1 MLKTDKVGC
10 CVLSGIGLRRSEKMI
25 TKLKINNFKCFA
37 EEKEILFSKFNVLY
51 GKNGRGKSTIIQ
63 SLLLLAQNI
72 KKRDTLASLSLKGNI
87 IDLGSYFDVSNR
99 YIADELIRFS
109 ISTDIDED
117 LRLSF
122 GKSNVGPTL
131 LLLEDLWCGERQLVA
146 SVGTE
151 GEDSKNTK
159 NSEAMSGIKALDF
172 FRQLRYVSANRRGP
186 TNYEERQDD
195 FLRNDIG
202 VNGERL
208 INAFFKQ
215 DGEFKENFQEA
226 LSFILSGATIKVKD
240 NTDSNI
246 ELFLDSA
253 DETSGFKPSNVG
265 FGYSFIL
272 PVIFQFL
279 VAEFGST
286 VIVENPEAHLY
297 PGAQSRLV
305 EWMIWMSNKNNLQ
318 VILETHS
325 DHIINGLRIA
335 VKKENLNRKDVSIQ
349 FLDRSKIEKSP
360 EIQIIRLDQNGTL
373 SHNPIDFMDEWT
385 RQMLDLL

>member
-1 MLKTDKVGC
+1 
-10 CVLSGIGLRRSEKMI
+10 MI
-25 TKLKINNFKCFA
+25 TKLKIQNFKCFS
-37 EEKEILFSKFNVLY
+37 EEKEIRFSKFNVLY

-63 SLLLLAQNI
+63 SLLLLSQNI
-72 KKRDTLASLSLKGNI
+72 KKKDTLASLSLKGNI
-87 IDLGSYFDVSNR
+87 IDLGSYSDVTNR
-99 YIADELIRFS
+99 YVDEELIRFS
-109 ISTDIDED
+109 VSTNIDEV
-117 LRLSF
+117 LKLSF

-131 LLLEDLWCGERQLVA
+131 LCLEDLWCGERQLIA

-151 GEDSKNTK
+151 GEDSQNTK
-159 NSEAMSGIKALDF
+159 NSEAMSGIKSLDF

-195 FLRNDIG
+195 FFCDEIG

-208 INAFFKQ
+208 INAFSKQ
-215 DGEFKENFQEA
+215 DDEFKENFQEA

-240 NTDSNI
+240 NTESNI

-272 PVIFQFL
+272 PVIFQIL
-279 VAEFGST
+279 VAESGST
-286 VIVENPEAHLY
+286 IIVENPEAHLY

-305 EWMIWMSNKNNLQ
+305 EWMILMSNQNNLQ
-318 VILETHS
+318 IILETHS

-335 VKKENLNRKDVSIQ
+335 VKKGNLNRKDVSIQ
-349 FLDRSKIEKSP
+349 FLDRGKIENSP
-360 EIQIIRLDQNGTL
+360 EIQIICIDENGTL
-373 SHNPIDFMDEWT
+373 SDNPTDFMDEWT